1 MITKYKDKK
10 TIKHVLEYKKFNN
23 ILLNKSLNY
32 TILLKIK
39 NIHSSFSK
47 VKTIDPNGLEKK
59 SDIIPICFVNKNNN
73 NLIWLNDN
81 NYLFLEHL
89 FKFHEYNSLNY
100 RKYFSDKLLA
110 SLFLNDEPIDTTK
123 YDQNLI
129 PYIVA
134 MTNPS
139 FDLIKFTDN
148 NIVLYTLIE
157 LGINDN
163 FNYIE
168 DFAKKFIRVE

>member
-10 TIKHVLEYKKFNN
+10 TIKHILEYKKFSN
-23 ILLNKSLNY
+23 ILLSKSLNY
-32 TILLKIK
+32 TIYLKIK
-39 NIHSSFSK
+39 NIDSSFSK

-59 SDIIPICFVNKNNN
+59 SNIMPICFVKKNTNS
-73 NLIWLNDN
+73 LFWLNDN
-81 NYLFLEHL
+81 NYLFLDHL

-100 RKYFSDKLLA
+100 RKYFSDKLLEQ
-110 SLFLNDEPIDTTK
+110 LFLSEEPIDTTK
-123 YDQNLI
+123 YDEKLI

-134 MTNPS
+134 MTNPN

-148 NIVLYTLIE
+148 NIVFYALIE

-168 DFAKKFIRVE
+168 DFAKKFIHIE